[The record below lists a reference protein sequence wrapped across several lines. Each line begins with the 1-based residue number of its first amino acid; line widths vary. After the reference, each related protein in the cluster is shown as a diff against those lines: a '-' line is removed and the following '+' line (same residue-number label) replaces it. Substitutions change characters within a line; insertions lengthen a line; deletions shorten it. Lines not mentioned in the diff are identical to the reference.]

1 MQDTDAEGKLA
12 AAQVVRMLLQARF
25 TSADVA
31 KILGSSSQQ
40 VAALNKAEL
49 GTAAEG
55 LFLDCNTLVLGLETL
70 VAAVVAELG
79 TGGASADQQL
89 EHAYRFR
96 SQVAVERLCL
106 IS

>member
-31 KILGSSSQQ
+31 KILGASSQQ

-70 VAAVVAELG
+70 VAAAVEELDK
-79 TGGASADQQL
+79 GGASAGQQL
-89 EHAYRFR
+89 EHAHRFR
-96 SQVAVERLCL
+96 SQVAVRPHALVA
-106 IS
+106 